1 LEPTPAIEPA
11 RRRHGIAEVVRAQ
24 ARQPLAISVAF
35 LIALVVAFT
44 VGNDSF
50 LSAYNVGSLMEM
62 VTVLLAVGLGQ
73 ACVIVTGGID
83 LSVGSIISLV
93 SVVFMVTLGPLGAW
107 AYPLVLLLGLAC
119 GFLNGLVV
127 SRLRIP
133 SFIGT
138 LGTQG
143 VLQSLA
149 FLVRENSITP
159 PEDRYGLLDLV
170 LGKAGAIPAFWIISG
185 VVFILFYVAQ
195 RFLPLGRHVFY
206 VGANERMSW
215 LGGLDVDRARV
226 FAFTLAGFGAAVAG
240 IVVSARLYQGF
251 PQIGVV
257 YVLLSIA
264 VVVVG
269 GTPMTGGAGGAV
281 NTLVGA
287 LILAVIQNGLPV
299 IGVDA
304 YQQQVILGILVIIAV
319 AVTFDRTK
327 VAIIK

>member
-1 LEPTPAIEPA
+1 VA
-11 RRRHGIAEVVRAQ
+11 RTRVL
-24 ARQPLAISVAF
+24 QPLTISIAF
-35 LIALVVAFT
+35 LVALVAGFT
-44 VGNDSF
+44 AANPSF
-50 LSAYNVGSLMEM
+50 VSSYNIGSLMEM
-62 VTVLLAVGLGQ
+62 VAVLLAVGLGQ

-93 SVVFMVTLGPLGAW
+93 SVVFMVALGPLGAW
-107 AYPLVLLLGLAC
+107 AYPLVLLLGIAC

-127 SRLRIP
+127 SKLRIP

-170 LGKAGAIPAFWIISG
+170 LGKAGPIPAFWIITAA
-185 VVFILFYVAQ
+185 LFVLYFAAQ
-195 RFLPLGRHVFY
+195 RFLPIGRHVFY

-215 LGGLDVDRARV
+215 LGGLDVDRARI

>member
-1 LEPTPAIEPA
+1 ME
-11 RRRHGIAEVVRAQ
+11 RVRQ
-24 ARQPLAISVAF
+24 NPLIISAAF
-35 LIALVVAFT
+35 LVALVVAFSY
-44 VGNDSF
+44 GNPSF
-50 LSAYNVGSLMEM
+50 VSSYNIASLME
-62 VTVLLAVGLGQ
+62 VVAVLLAVGLGQ

-93 SVVFMVTLGPLGAW
+93 SVVFMVALGPLGLA
-107 AYPLVLLLGLAC
+107 AYPLVLLVGAGC

-127 SRLRIP
+127 SKLRIP

-143 VLQSLA
+143 ILQSLA
-149 FLVRENSITP
+149 FLVRENAVTP
-159 PEDRYGLLDLV
+159 PEDRYALLDLV
-170 LGKAGAIPAFWIISG
+170 QGSVGPVSAFWIITG
-185 VVFILFYVAQ
+185 AVFVLFFAAQ
-195 RFLPLGRHVFY
+195 RFLPVGRHVFY

-215 LGGLDVDRARV
+215 LGGLDVDRARI

-240 IVVSARLYQGF
+240 IVLSARLYQGY
-251 PQIGVV
+251 PQIGVE

-287 LILAVIQNGLPV
+287 LILAVIRNGLPV

-327 VAIIK
+327 LAIIK